1 MFFRRSDLPLERDP
15 AGGFLP
21 WIVGFMVYLAAM
33 ALAGAIFAGDLIDRW
48 RSDLADAVTVQVL
61 PNAEGETAQE
71 QAKRV
76 DAAVQFLSALP
87 GVASARAVAHEQV
100 VKLLEPWLGSDNITD
115 DMPLPALIAV
125 NLETG
130 APLDLD
136 DVKRRLAEAVP
147 GAVLEDHKPWL
158 ADLGRLAGGVEALTL
173 LTVFMVVI
181 ASILIIVFVSRSAL
195 AQHQEV
201 IQVLSLIGARD
212 TYIAGQ
218 LQAYAFRLATL
229 GASLGV
235 ALAIATIFAAAS
247 LISHAE
253 TPLVPGLSSP
263 SWRWLLIILPVPVA
277 GIIAVATTRI
287 TVLTQLRRTT

>member
-1 MFFRRSDLPLERDP
+1 MLFRRSDLPLDRDP

-33 ALAGAIFAGDLIDRW
+33 ALAGTVFASGLIERW

-61 PNAEGETAQE
+61 PNPDGETPQAQ
-71 QAKRV
+71 AARV
-76 DAAVQFLSALP
+76 ANAVNFLAALP
-87 GVASARAVAHEQV
+87 GVASAGAVPHEEI
-100 VKLLEPWLGSDNITD
+100 VKLLEPWLGSGNITGD
-115 DMPLPALIAV
+115 LPLPALIAV
-125 NLETG
+125 HLKPG
-130 APLDLD
+130 APLNLS

-158 ADLGRLAGGVEALTL
+158 ADLRRLAKGIEALTL
-173 LTVFMVVI
+173 VTVLLVAI

-229 GASLGV
+229 GATLGV
-235 ALAIATIFAAAS
+235 ALAIATIFAGAS
-247 LISHAE
+247 LLGQAE
-253 TPLVPGLSSP
+253 TDLVPELGSL
-263 SWRWLLIILPVPVA
+263 SWRWLLLILPVPAA

-287 TVLTQLRRTT
+287 TVLTQLRRAA